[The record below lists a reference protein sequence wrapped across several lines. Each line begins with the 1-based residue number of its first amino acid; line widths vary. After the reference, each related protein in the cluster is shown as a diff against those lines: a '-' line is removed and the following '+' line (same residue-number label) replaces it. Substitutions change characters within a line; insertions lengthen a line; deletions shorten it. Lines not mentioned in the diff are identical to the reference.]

1 MVRDLALRSEHE
13 TFYDHPSVPNDALFT
28 SISIIHLQEDIMV
41 KTLLPYLVLVLA
53 VGFGTASATFANSA
67 NGFTKIL
74 PALLSITTIILCMF
88 CLSQVMKSLPVGI
101 TYASY
106 AGICIIATSV
116 VGIIKF
122 NQIPNVPTMVG
133 LFLIVVGVLMINL
146 LGQTSP
152 INHE

>member
-1 MVRDLALRSEHE
+1 
-13 TFYDHPSVPNDALFT
+13 
-28 SISIIHLQEDIMV
+28 
-41 KTLLPYLVLVLA
+41 
-53 VGFGTASATFANSA
+53 
-67 NGFTKIL
+67 
-74 PALLSITTIILCMF
+74 
-88 CLSQVMKSLPVGI
+88 LPVGI

-146 LGQTSP
+146 LGQLR
-152 INHE
+152 

>member
-1 MVRDLALRSEHE
+1 
-13 TFYDHPSVPNDALFT
+13 
-28 SISIIHLQEDIMV
+28 MV
-41 KTLLPYLVLVLA
+41 KGLLPYLILVLA
-53 VGFGTASATFANSA
+53 VGFGTASNTFANSA

-74 PALLSITTIILCMF
+74 PSLLSMITIILCMF

-101 TYASY
+101 TYASF
-106 AGICIIATSV
+106 AGICIIATSC

-152 INHE
+152 INDE